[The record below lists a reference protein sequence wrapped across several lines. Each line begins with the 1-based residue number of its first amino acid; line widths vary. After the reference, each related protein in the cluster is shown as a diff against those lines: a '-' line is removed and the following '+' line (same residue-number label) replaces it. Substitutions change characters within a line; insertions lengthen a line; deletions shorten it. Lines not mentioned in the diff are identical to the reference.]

1 MQVTLFGAAG
11 CVTGSAYYLQSRHT
25 NLLVDFGVFQGE
37 KDLEN
42 LNRQLPPIDIRTLN
56 AVILTHGHLDH
67 TGRIPLLT
75 KNGYAGPIYATEA
88 TIEIIEIIL
97 RDAVS
102 IQANDLARIN
112 RRRVARGEEPISPD
126 YTEEDV
132 NAAMRLLTPI
142 PYNEYVE
149 IAPSV
154 VARVREAGHILGSVS
169 IELTIKEDHLKK
181 RILFSGDLGRQDMAI
196 LKDPDPFHSADIV
209 FMESTYGDR
218 DHKSLQDTLA
228 EARDIIRNAT
238 ERKGKILVP
247 SFAIGRAQQLLYYM
261 ARAVHRGNLPEIPVY
276 LDSPMAIAATR
287 IYARHQELYD
297 EEAEEMVRLGVVKGD
312 LSRLQLSVTAE
323 ESMALNKVSGPCM
336 IMAGAGMCNAG
347 RIIHH
352 LRHNLRYPET
362 TVMIIGYQG
371 AGTLGRR
378 LVDGDKTVRIYKED
392 IPVNAHIASLGGLSA
407 HAGQSDLLR
416 WFDAVAFSR
425 PRLVLTHGEDRERRT
440 LSEAIRSK
448 YGIKAVLPEYG
459 ETITI

>member
-11 CVTGSAYYLQSRHT
+11 CVTGSAYYLQSRHS

-97 RDAVS
+97 KDAVS

-112 RRRVARGEEPISPD
+112 RRRVARGEEPVSPD

-169 IELTIKEDHLKK
+169 IELTVKEDHSKK

-228 EARDIIRNAT
+228 EARDIIQNAT

-378 LVDGDKTVRIYKED
+378 LVDGDKSVRIYKED
-392 IPVNAHIASLGGLSA
+392 IPVKAHIASLGGLSA

>member
-88 TIEIIEIIL
+88 TIAIIEIIL